1 MLNQW
6 ILIGALALVTYLS
19 RVIGL
24 EFMSRWKMNATLR
37 LYFTYVPIAIISA
50 LLVKQ
55 IVLPLHGGLILSIP
69 VLLGCLSTAAMI
81 LITKRFLPSV
91 MIGVLIGV
99 LFRYLFP

>member
-6 ILIGALALVTYLS
+6 FLIGALALVTYLS
-19 RVIGL
+19 RLIGL

-55 IVLPLHGGLILSIP
+55 IVLPLHGGLILSVP
-69 VLLGCLSTAAMI
+69 VLLSCLGTAAMI
-81 LITKRFLPSV
+81 VLTKRFLPSV
-91 MIGVLIGV
+91 VIGVFIGLLSRF
-99 LFRYLFP
+99 LFF